1 MWLFCICL
9 SKIYLL
15 EIHSTV
21 FWSEVDEVLLE
32 THAASIALGFY
43 SSLQH
48 WSWQKM
54 MLHHSVFS
62 NVLNFIMTF
71 WFFSVLFF
79 GKLIIGC
86 FSLMFTPYCLYHW
99 GCLEITSS
107 PQHVFPRAPWLQ
119 QGAFPSHTQGRWTAC
134 TLEFS
139 TALVTC
145 KPWQHDCLLFLCKL
159 VWIKLTA
166 SVRMETTNIANI
178 QI

>member
-1 MWLFCICL
+1 MTVLFLCL

-21 FWSEVDEVLLE
+21 LWSEVMKYCVRFTLQLLLLVFILLC
-32 THAASIALGFY
+32 SIDHGRKWCYTILFSRMSSISSWPSDSSMYYSLGNSF
-43 SSLQH
+43 
-48 WSWQKM
+48 
-54 MLHHSVFS
+54 
-62 NVLNFIMTF
+62 
-71 WFFSVLFF
+71 
-79 GKLIIGC
+79 IGC
-86 FSLMFTPYCLYHW
+86 FSLMFTPYCLHHW
-99 GCLEITSS
+99 GYLEQTSS

-119 QGAFPSHTQGRWTAC
+119 RGAFPSHTQGRWTAC

-145 KPWQHDCLLFLCKL
+145 KPWQHDCLLFLCKP

-166 SVRMETTNIANI
+166 SVWMETTNIANI